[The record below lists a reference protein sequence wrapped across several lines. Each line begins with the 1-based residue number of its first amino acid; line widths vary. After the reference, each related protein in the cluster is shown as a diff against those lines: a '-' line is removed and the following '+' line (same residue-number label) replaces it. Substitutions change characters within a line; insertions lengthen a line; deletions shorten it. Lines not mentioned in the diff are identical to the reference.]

1 MFGHARVSH
10 EQYRFLY
17 AAEHVYLAAL
27 VLHGLFFAV
36 FAWLN
41 ISELCWFN
49 VFSLIIF
56 GFALYL
62 NRNDHPTIAL
72 WLGYI
77 EVNLHSALA
86 IWLLGWFTGFYYYI
100 FAIGPVLFIK
110 PNNGKGLKFLLS
122 SVPVLLLV
130 VLYYHS
136 LSHNPVYMINPD
148 IAHALHMMNMIATIA
163 LVAYLAHYYS
173 KGVAKSERQL
183 QKLSQAYEELA
194 TYDSL
199 TKLLNRHAMTQAIE
213 DEVSRFRRDG
223 KGFVLALGDID
234 DFKQINDQYGH
245 QIGDELLMEFAT
257 RMKQRLRRHDVV
269 SRWGGEEFLI
279 LLSGVNLA
287 EAEPVLNELRKA
299 LDEPVVIKGHKHH
312 VTITFGASQFE
323 EEKGIDRTIQ
333 AADKAMYEGKSAGK
347 NRVVLAHNYD

>member
-1 MFGHARVSH
+1 MFGHTRVSH

-41 ISELCWFN
+41 ISILCWFN
-49 VFSLIIF
+49 VFSLIVF
-56 GFALYL
+56 GIALYL
-62 NRNDHPTIAL
+62 NRNAHHNIAL

-77 EVNLHSALA
+77 EVNLHSSLA

-110 PNNGKGLKFLLS
+110 PNHGKALKFLLS

-130 VLYYHS
+130 FLYYHS
-136 LSHNPVYMINPD
+136 LGHRPVYMIDPE
-148 IAHALHMMNMIATIA
+148 IAHGLHMGNMIATIA
-163 LVAYLAHYYS
+163 LVAYLAHFYS

-199 TKLLNRHAMTQAIE
+199 TKLLNRHAMTQSIE
-213 DEVSRFRRDG
+213 DEVSRLRRDG
-223 KGFVLALGDID
+223 SGFVLALGDID
-234 DFKQINDQYGH
+234 DFKQINDRFGH
-245 QIGDELLMEFAT
+245 QIGDMLLMEFAR
-257 RMKQRLRRHDVV
+257 RMKQRLRRHDVIG
-269 SRWGGEEFLI
+269 RWGGEEFLI
-279 LLSGVNLA
+279 LLSGVTLA
-287 EAEPVLNELRKA
+287 EAEPVLNDLREA
-299 LDEPVVIKGHKHH
+299 LAEPVHIKGLTHA
-312 VTITFGASQFE
+312 VTVTFGASQYSD
-323 EEKGIDRTIQ
+323 EKGIDRTIQ
-333 AADKAMYEGKSAGK
+333 AADKAMYEGKNQGK
-347 NRVVLAHNYD
+347 NRVVLAPNHD